1 MKKVGFLLAA
11 LALAGCGGNDNGSS
25 DTLVVY
31 SGREEEL
38 VAPLFERFEQETGID
53 VEVRYADS
61 AELAAT
67 IAEEGDNSPADV
79 FFAQDPGSLG
89 CRRRAAREAPG
100 RGARPRRRRASAT
113 TQGRWVGTSGRARV
127 IVYNTDE
134 LSEDEVPDS
143 VFDLTDPKWKGKIGI
158 PPTNASFQ
166 AFVTAMRLDAGEE
179 RTKQWLEELKAN
191 DPKFYEK
198 NTPIVEAVAV
208 GRDRARARQP
218 LLPLPRQG
226 GAAATRRSRTST
238 CPATIPARSSASPAR
253 ASSTAPTTPTPR
265 SGSSSSCSPTSS
277 SASTP
282 RRPRRRRSRSST
294 GSTPKEG
301 VPTLDEL
308 ADSGPDVDLS
318 SFGRGAREDARAAE
332 RDRLHVV
339 SHAGETRR
347 RAPLSLLLPARR
359 HRRAAAPPARVPDRA
374 GGSGGSRGLARADA
388 REHARSALEHR
399 AARRGRH
406 RRVGDDRRLGRL
418 ARRRAPTCPAAASGP
433 SARRCRS

>member
-38 VAPLFERFEQETGID
+38 VEPLFDRFEQETGID

-89 CRRRAAREAPG
+89 SVDEQLAKLPDEVLDRV
-100 RGARPRRRRASAT
+100 GAEFRDD
-113 TQGRWVGTSGRARV
+113 QGRWVGTSGRARV
-127 IVYNTDE
+127 IVYNTEE
-134 LSEDEVPDS
+134 LSADEVPDS
-143 VFDLTDPKWKGKIGI
+143 VFDLTEPKWKGKIGI

-191 DPKFYEK
+191 DPKFYER
-198 NTPIVEAVAV
+198 NTPVVEAVASGEIELGLV
-208 GRDRARARQP
+208 NHYYLYLVKEEQP
-218 LLPLPRQG
+218 DAPIENKYLPGDDPGALVSVAGAGILDGADHADAAERFVEFLLADEQQRFYTEEAEEAEIPLVDG
-226 GAAATRRSRTST
+226 IA
-238 CPATIPARSSASPAR
+238 
-253 ASSTAPTTPTPR
+253 
-265 SGSSSSCSPTSS
+265 
-277 SASTP
+277 
-282 RRPRRRRSRSST
+282 
-294 GSTPKEG
+294 PKEG

-318 SFGRGAREDARAAE
+318 SFGAE
-332 RDRLHVV
+332 LEKTLELLN
-339 SHAGETRR
+339 ETGYT
-347 RAPLSLLLPARR
+347 S
-359 HRRAAAPPARVPDRA
+359 
-374 GGSGGSRGLARADA
+374 
-388 REHARSALEHR
+388 
-399 AARRGRH
+399 
-406 RRVGDDRRLGRL
+406 
-418 ARRRAPTCPAAASGP
+418 
-433 SARRCRS
+433 